1 MDLQLYN
8 SVSAACSRQITRQ
21 YSTSFSLGIQLLD
34 KRMHDP
40 IYSIYGFVRLADE
53 IVDTFHAHEPAR
65 LLKAFRAETEE
76 ALQRRF
82 SLNPVLNAFQAV
94 VHQYHIDPETIE
106 LFLQSMETDLER
118 DRHFRI
124 SYDQY
129 ILGSAEVVGL
139 MCLSVFTDG
148 NKEKYRALKPYAMK
162 LGSAFQKVNFL
173 RDMRSDFEQLGRIY
187 FPGVQFHHFSDEDK
201 KKIEKEI
208 DHEFTEALKGIQML
222 PPGARLGVYV
232 AYLYY
237 QSLFSKIKTAPAQMV
252 LKQRFRISN
261 AKKLW
266 LMCAGVLRYRLG
278 MVL

>member
-76 ALQRRF
+76 ALQRCF

-118 DRHFRI
+118 DRHFQI
-124 SYDQY
+124 SY
-129 ILGSAEVVGL
+129 V
-139 MCLSVFTDG
+139 
-148 NKEKYRALKPYAMK
+148 
-162 LGSAFQKVNFL
+162 
-173 RDMRSDFEQLGRIY
+173 
-187 FPGVQFHHFSDEDK
+187 
-201 KKIEKEI
+201 
-208 DHEFTEALKGIQML
+208 
-222 PPGARLGVYV
+222 
-232 AYLYY
+232 
-237 QSLFSKIKTAPAQMV
+237 
-252 LKQRFRISN
+252 
-261 AKKLW
+261 
-266 LMCAGVLRYRLG
+266 
-278 MVL
+278 